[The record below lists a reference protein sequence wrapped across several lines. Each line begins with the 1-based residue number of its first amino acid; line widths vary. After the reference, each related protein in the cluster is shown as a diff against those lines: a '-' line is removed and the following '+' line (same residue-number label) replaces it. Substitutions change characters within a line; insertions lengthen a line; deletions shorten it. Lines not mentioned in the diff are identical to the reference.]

1 MIELMRNPDSFCKI
15 LKLTVS
21 DLSDDEIMTRVA
33 DELKDLFDC
42 DRCMVYAVDKKAG
55 EIYTLVDQKS
65 NIGSFRLPQ
74 DSALSL
80 SGFVAC
86 TGRELMI
93 ADVYDENELKKIDPN
108 LVFSRDHDAK
118 TSFRTRQ
125 LIAVPL
131 KMGGKI
137 IGVFQAMNKPGG
149 FLQKDLD
156 AMREFSPVLAL
167 ALNHAL
173 LVKELAAWTS
183 KA

>member
-21 DLSDDEIMTRVA
+21 DLGDADIMTLVT
-33 DELKDLFDC
+33 DELRDLFDS
-42 DRCMVYAVDKKAG
+42 DRCMVYAVDKQAN
-55 EIYTLVDQKS
+55 ELYTLVDQKS
-65 NIGSFRLPQ
+65 NILNFRLPK
-74 DSALSL
+74 DPGSSL

-93 ADVYDENELKKIDPN
+93 ADVYDENELKKIDQN

-118 TSFRTRQ
+118 TAFKTKQ

-131 KMGGKI
+131 KMRGEI
-137 IGVFQAMNKPGG
+137 VGVFQAMNKPGG

-167 ALNHAL
+167 ALSHAL
-173 LVKELAAWTS
+173 LVKELAACAS
-183 KA
+183 QV